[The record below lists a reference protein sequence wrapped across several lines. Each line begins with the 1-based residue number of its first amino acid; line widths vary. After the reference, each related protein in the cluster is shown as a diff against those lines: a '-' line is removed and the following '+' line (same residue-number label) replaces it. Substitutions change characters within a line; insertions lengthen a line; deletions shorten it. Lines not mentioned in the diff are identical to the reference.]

1 MASVTNTSTTAINKN
16 LILPDVYAQLVREKI
31 AGKCKISQFL
41 VHLGDL
47 HGKIGETLTMP
58 KWAYIGDSKDW
69 DISKPMDVTQMKQ
82 TTTTATIKAIQAP
95 AVKVADYDD
104 ETELGNAIDEAASQQ
119 ALSIARK
126 YDTDAIACALESPL
140 KYKLAAKNTVTQDEL
155 IAILGMYGD
164 DRDSADYDAIV
175 VHSSFAPSFYK
186 MDMFVKLDLSMTKK
200 GNGIAVNGCIGTF
213 LNIPVILSDRL
224 YDSTN
229 QEGFLLMMKKNAIS
243 IIPKENPFAEASR
256 DASLRQTTI
265 YLSQFYAMA
274 LTDDE
279 AIVYAKTV
287 LPTAS
292 DGE

>member
-31 AGKCKISQFL
+31 AGKCKVAQFL

-47 HGKIGETLTMP
+47 HGKVGETLTMP
-58 KWAYIGDSKDW
+58 KWSFIGDSKDW

-82 TTTTATIKAIQAP
+82 TSTTATIKAIQAP

-104 ETELGNAIDEAASQQ
+104 ETELGNALDEAASQQ
-119 ALSIARK
+119 AVSVARK
-126 YDTDAIACALESPL
+126 YDTDAITCALESPL
-140 KYKLAAKNTVTQDEL
+140 KYKLATKNTVTQTEL
-155 IAILGMYGD
+155 ISILGLYGD
-164 DRDSADYDAIV
+164 DRDSADFDAIV
-175 VHSSFAPSFYK
+175 VHSSFAPSFYT
-186 MDMFVKLDLSMTKK
+186 MDMFVKRDLTMTKD
-200 GNGIAVNGCIGTF
+200 GNGITVNGCIGYF

-229 QEGFLLMMKKNAIS
+229 QEGFILVMKKNAIS

>member
-1 MASVTNTSTTAINKN
+1 MANTINQN
-16 LILPDVYAQLVREKI
+16 VIVPDVYAALVRERI
-31 AGKCKISQFL
+31 HGKCKVAQFL

-47 HGKIGETLTMP
+47 HGKIGETLIMP
-58 KWAYIGDSKDW
+58 KWGYIGDAVDW
-69 DISKPMDVTQMKQ
+69 DINKPMDATQMKQ
-82 TTTTATIKAIQAP
+82 TSTTATIKAIQAP

-104 ETELGNAIDEAASQQ
+104 EVELGNALDEAASQQ
-119 ALSIARK
+119 AIGVARK

-140 KYKLAAKNTVTQDEL
+140 KYKLATKNTVTQDDL

-164 DRDSADYDAIV
+164 ERDSSDFDAIV

-186 MDMFVKLDLSMTKK
+186 MDMFVSRELTMTKD

-213 LNIPVILSDRL
+213 LNIPVVLSDRL
-224 YDSTN
+224 YDATN
-229 QEGFLLMMKKNAIS
+229 QEGFLFVMKKNAIS
-243 IIPKENPFAEASR
+243 IIPKESPFAEASR
-256 DASLRQTTI
+256 DASIRQTTI

-287 LPTAS
+287 LPTS
-292 DGE
+292 GE